1 MKKLDKTLGLILF
14 VIPLLWASPIAWA
27 QSGGILKGKVIDA
40 NGKFAL
46 PTVRITIIGAK
57 KYGSTDSDGNFTI
70 SDISPG
76 KYKVKFELA
85 GYIDQTIKNVR
96 ITAGQVTELNVSMKM
111 GFAHEVTVTASRAV
125 EKLQEVPQNVEVVTS
140 EELADTPIVN
150 VLQSLE
156 NVTGVDL
163 NSTAGNIVV
172 GNVISIDGYDAAYI
186 KQMVDGVEVSG
197 VVESWTLTNT
207 YPESM
212 IDQIEVIK
220 GGNSSVWGSNM
231 GGIINYITK
240 RPRDMARPKINIRGI
255 FSHFGEWD
263 YEDASAKPN
272 PDGGNLKNYSANIMG
287 SYQKFGYSFG
297 IKHYSHD
304 GFIDF
309 GKENTNSFF
318 GKIGYDFSD
327 RTYLDVF
334 YTYNKL
340 KFKQH
345 MFLEMFPGFN
355 LYNWKIDSKS
365 STQVGYV
372 KFVSNISR
380 AIDLEAMIKYY
391 RTDFEWVREFVDF
404 GLTIPSQGF
413 MERRIGFTIKSSYR
427 PSLDFSLVGGMDY
440 YRLKADFSDFI
451 PGQPVISVNQY
462 GPFINTEYNIVDSLR
477 FHAGLRYDYD
487 GSFGGQLSPSFGA
500 NFDLTDATLFRVNI
514 ARTFRIPPL
523 YYTLGETLQGIHPN
537 PDLNPERAWAYSA
550 GFESQELRYVWVKIS
565 LYLHKMTDGIG
576 VSANPDGNLMWDN
589 LSKFTRKGYEA
600 ELGIITPFGLTTYVG
615 TNYNHH
621 EEERKEGNEVL
632 IWIPTRS
639 YKAGLK
645 YKNEKL
651 DLMANIRARWLWWNI
666 NDEFYK
672 MLFDPNDKKWL
683 INLRISKGFR
693 ITENVQLAFFV
704 DVFNLLDK
712 LYWDRKDQP
721 SPRRWAQ
728 AGFELKLN

>member
-1 MKKLDKTLGLILF
+1 MKKLFQTLGLILF
-14 VIPLLWASPIAWA
+14 VLPLLWASTIGWA
-27 QSGGILKGKVIDA
+27 QSRGILKGKVIDA

-76 KYKVKFELA
+76 DYKVKFELA
-85 GYIDQTIKNVR
+85 GYLDQTIKSVR

-111 GFAHEVTVTASRAV
+111 GFAHEVTVTASRAA

-150 VLQSLE
+150 IHQGLE

-163 NSTAGNIVV
+163 NSTAGNMVV
-172 GNVISIDGYDAAYI
+172 SSWISIDGYDAAYI

-240 RPRDMARPKINIRGI
+240 RPRDMARPKINLRGT

-263 YEDASAKPN
+263 YGDASVNPN
-272 PDGGNLKNYSANIMG
+272 PDGGNLQNYSANIMG

-297 IKHYSHD
+297 IKRYNHD
-304 GFIDF
+304 GFVDF
-309 GKENTNSFF
+309 GKEKTTSFF

-345 MFLEMFPGFN
+345 MFLEMFPGVN
-355 LYNWKIDSKS
+355 LYNWKTDSDS

-372 KFVSNISR
+372 KLVSNISR
-380 AIDLEAMIKYY
+380 TIDLEAMLKYY

-404 GLTIPSQGF
+404 GLTMPSQGF
-413 MERRIGFTIKSSYR
+413 MERRIGFTVKSSYR
-427 PSLDFSLVGGMDY
+427 PSLNFSFVGGVDY

-462 GPFINTEYNIVDSLR
+462 GPFINTEYNIIGGLR
-477 FHAGLRYDYD
+477 LHAGLRYDYD

-500 NFDLTDATLFRVNI
+500 NYDLTNATLFRVNI
-514 ARTFRIPPL
+514 ARTFRVPPL

-537 PDLNPERAWAYSA
+537 PDLNPERSWAYSA

-576 VSANPDGNLMWDN
+576 TSVNREGYLMWDN

-600 ELGIITPFGLTTYVG
+600 ELGIMAPFGFTAYIG

-621 EEERKEGNEVL
+621 EEERKEGNQVL

-666 NDEFYK
+666 NDEFYQ
-672 MLFDPNDKKWL
+672 MLFDPHDKKWM
-683 INLRISKGFR
+683 IDLRISKGFR
-693 ITENVQLAFFV
+693 ILENVQLAFFV